1 MSFIAGYILGCGE
14 GGDKRVKMLDELET
28 LYKININDEWNVRVK
43 IASDIDNMQYFQFGN
58 THGGLVNYI
67 TQWTMYYC
75 VYLND
80 EFKYATCNNPFWTK
94 YQENYQNADVPN
106 RLYAIYRNTGFKVTS
121 AEASFRT
128 GGGFLSISVKGTY
141 TSSVTAY
148 SWTDDT
154 DRIEGETTDTA
165 ESFSDSK
172 SDFDGS
178 RYGGHYIVNGNAD
191 DFKNYVYGLY
201 AVCRARAM
209 SENG

>member
-1 MSFIAGYILGCGE
+1 MSFIAGYILGCGDV
-14 GGDKRVKMLDELET
+14 GDRRVKMLDKLET

-58 THGGLVNYI
+58 THGGIVNYI

-106 RLYAIYRNTGFKVTS
+106 RLYNIYRNSGFKITS

-128 GGGFLSISVKGTY
+128 GGSFLSISVKGTY
-141 TSSVTAY
+141 TSSTTAY
-148 SWTDDT
+148 SWTNDT

-165 ESFSDSK
+165 ETFSDSK

-201 AVCRARAM
+201 AVCRARALAEK
-209 SENG
+209 S

>member
-1 MSFIAGYILGCGE
+1 MSFIAGYILGCGDV
-14 GGDKRVKMLDELET
+14 GDRRVKMLDRLET

>member
-106 RLYAIYRNTGFKVTS
+106 RLYTISRNSGFMITS
-121 AEASFRT
+121 AETSFSS
-128 GGGFLSISVKGTY
+128 GGNFLNVSLKGTF
-141 TSSVTAY
+141 TNSITAY
-148 SWTDDT
+148 SWNSYG
-154 DRIEGETTDTA
+154 DRIEGETTSSTI
-165 ESFSDSK
+165 SFGASK
-172 SDFDGS
+172 DDFGGS
-178 RYGGHYIVNGNAD
+178 QYNGYYIVNGNAD
-191 DFKNYVYGLY
+191 DFRNYVYGLY
-201 AVCRARAM
+201 SVCRTRALAEK
-209 SENG
+209 S